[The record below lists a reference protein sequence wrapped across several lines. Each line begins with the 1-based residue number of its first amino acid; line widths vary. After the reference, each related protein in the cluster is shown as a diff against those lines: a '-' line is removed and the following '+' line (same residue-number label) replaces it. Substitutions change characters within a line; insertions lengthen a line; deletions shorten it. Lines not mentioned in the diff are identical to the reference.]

1 MKNITKVTLT
11 VLLSLLIVACVHND
25 SAKAISRKSNYTSDA
40 SSPIYVYYFH
50 TNIRCETCV
59 QVDNNTHR
67 YLKELFPKEL
77 KVGNLVFKSINIE
90 NKDYQALVA
99 KYKIW
104 GQTLIFVKGDSAID
118 RTNDA
123 FMNVSSDSS
132 KWRSMVYKQV
142 ESLLKE

>member
-1 MKNITKVTLT
+1 MRNTTKITLT
-11 VLLSLLIVACVHND
+11 VLLSLLMLACVHND
-25 SAKAISRKSNYTSDA
+25 SAKADGRKSNYTSNA
-40 SSPIYVYYFH
+40 SSTIYVYYFH

-59 QVDNNTHR
+59 LVDNNTHR

-77 KVGNLVFKSINIE
+77 KDGELVFQSINIE
-90 NKDYQALVA
+90 NKEYQALVA

-132 KWRSMVYKQV
+132 KWKSMIYKQV
-142 ESLLKE
+142 ESLLLK